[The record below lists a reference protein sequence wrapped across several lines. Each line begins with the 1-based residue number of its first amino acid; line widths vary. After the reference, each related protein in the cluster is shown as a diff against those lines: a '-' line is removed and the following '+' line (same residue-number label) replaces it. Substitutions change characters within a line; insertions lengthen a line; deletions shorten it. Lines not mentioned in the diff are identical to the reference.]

1 MQIDD
6 ASVESL
12 AMTARCS
19 GSDLL
24 RWAGMA
30 SSAGQLTDPVQF
42 ATRRVRAGA
51 SLVHQG
57 AALDS
62 LYFVTSGTLKVFHMD
77 LDGYEQ
83 IQAFLLRGDVLGLD
97 GAYEGVH
104 KSGAVALEDSTVAIL
119 PLHEWVRLGHA
130 IPAFEQLM
138 LQATA
143 RELVRR
149 SATLEVLAAVGAEVR
164 VARFLLQMSQRQAQ
178 LGYSPRRLVLRM
190 RRRDIASY
198 LGVAHETVSRSLSA
212 LADWGYIKVMHREID
227 LLDEPGLDAF
237 QQSTRCP
244 GAVRAPRVGAG
255 GWRRPLPRAGA
266 LASHLPSPAAV
277 VS

>member
-1 MQIDD
+1 MQIDE
-6 ASVESL
+6 AKVESP
-12 AMTARCS
+12 AVTARCS

-24 RWAGMA
+24 RWAGMEAAA
-30 SSAGQLTDPVQF
+30 SELTDPVHF

-57 AALDS
+57 AVLDS

-77 LDGYEQ
+77 VDGYEQ
-83 IQAFLLRGDVLGLD
+83 IQAFMLRGDVLGID

-119 PLHEWVRLGHA
+119 PFREWVRLGHV

-143 RELVRR
+143 RELARR
-149 SATLEVLAAVGAEVR
+149 GATLQVLAAVGAEVR
-164 VARFLLQMSQRQAQ
+164 VARFLLQMARRQAL
-178 LGYSPRRLVLRM
+178 LGYSSRRLVLRM

-198 LGVAHETVSRSLSA
+198 LGVAHETVSRSLTA
-212 LADWGYIKVMHREID
+212 LADWGYIRVMHREIE
-227 LLDEPGLDAF
+227 LLDEAGLDTF

-244 GAVRAPRVGAG
+244 GAARAPRLGAG
-255 GWRRPLPRAGA
+255 TWRRPPAATLPLHPPRAA
-266 LASHLPSPAAV
+266 AAV
-277 VS
+277 A